1 MKITDEQLKLLNS
14 FKCIRLR
21 KLRNLRNL
29 KNLSIINNF
38 SNARNPNIAD
48 ILKNNALKEDQ
59 ESETAYYVIRRKDKI
74 ALFFSIKCGLLFD
87 KSIEDYLT
95 ELINSKNDKNKI
107 EKLLGKLEKLKYL
120 LSDIKKETN
129 KNIKRVSE
137 TYSGIELVHLCSND
151 NFKNKWESFA
161 SKYSIRKENTMAKIF
176 FWHYIVPKVIELN
189 NIIGSKYLYLF
200 AADSTDDRTL
210 VNYYNDLLFEQNKEV
225 STIKPYYDFSCI
237 FMCQEIANLKDSREH
252 FFNNFNSEID
262 SFKEFSS

>member
-21 KLRNLRNL
+21 KLRNL

-87 KSIEDYLT
+87 KSIEDT
-95 ELINSKNDKNKI
+95 IIELINSKNDKNKI
-107 EKLLGKLEKLKYL
+107 EQLLKKLMKISNLS
-120 LSDIKKETN
+120 SDIEKESN

-151 NFKNKWESFA
+151 NFKNKWKSLAIEHG
-161 SKYSIRKENTMAKIF
+161 IRKENTMAKIF

-210 VNYYNDLLFEQNKEV
+210 VNYYNDLLFAQNNEV

-262 SFKEFSS
+262 SFEEFTS